1 MGLSLC
7 VLYLKVLTWPWS
19 YCRRMLGEVG
29 GERGERRGPVSD
41 IDFYSRDRREQG
53 RSGVEVHH
61 QSEGMPNGENVKV
74 S

>member
-1 MGLSLC
+1 MCLVFKSSDLAVVLLSEDA
-7 VLYLKVLTWPWS
+7 K
-19 YCRRMLGEVG
+19 G
-29 GERGERRGPVSD
+29 GGKGGGERRGPVSD